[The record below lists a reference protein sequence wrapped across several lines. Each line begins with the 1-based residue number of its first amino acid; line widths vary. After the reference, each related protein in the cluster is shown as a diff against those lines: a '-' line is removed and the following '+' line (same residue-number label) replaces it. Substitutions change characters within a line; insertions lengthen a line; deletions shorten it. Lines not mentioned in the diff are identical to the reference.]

1 MKPTKRQRITGYAAP
16 NETAS
21 PEPAPVPEGPALP
34 AASDEMLDTAPGKA
48 DTSRTMKAKAKS
60 RSKPAARKAAPKRQV
75 KRASGKSKSSSKLS
89 SPSASKRL
97 PGQPAKSRR

>member
-1 MKPTKRQRITGYAAP
+1 MKPTKRQRISGYAAP
-16 NETAS
+16 NEAAA

-34 AASDEMLDTAPGKA
+34 AASDEMLDTAPKKE